1 MASSISSIDSD
12 CSSPRN
18 SSSSVRK
25 SMQWH
30 SCLGDSA
37 GRWGSIRIAVLVCY
51 LFYPLLCWGM
61 GCKDPYAYVQAVAT
75 ANRSRCGTVGVLP
88 FAHAWAHM
96 GSSRSL
102 APPPQPCRRSV
113 CRGRAARRGR
123 PCALLGPADIHEHL
137 QNLYPSEGK
146 TGSRW
151 LATRTPKRASKLW
164 PTYSRLHNINTH
176 LDHDCSDRFIHTE
189 VGARAARCR

>member
-1 MASSISSIDSD
+1 MASWISSMDSD

-30 SCLGDSA
+30 SCLGDSV
-37 GRWGSIRIAVLVCY
+37 GRWGSIRIGVFACNFY
-51 LFYPLLCWGM
+51 LLACWGL
-61 GCKDPYAYVQAVAT
+61 GCQGAYACVQAVAT
-75 ANRSRCGTVGVLP
+75 TNRSRCGSVGVLP
-88 FAHAWAHM
+88 FVHAWARM
-96 GSSRSL
+96 GSSRSP

-113 CRGRAARRGR
+113 CRGRGARRVR
-123 PCALLGPADIHEHL
+123 PCAQPGPADTHRHL
-137 QNLYPSEGK
+137 RNLYPSEPK
-146 TGSRW
+146 AGSRS

-164 PTYSRLHNINTH
+164 PTYSHLRTH